1 MIFFKTES
9 VTLSAF
15 FIILAVMLYTFMI
28 TPFTTNNP
36 RIKYHYDTEFKT
48 HQYYTDQ
55 KSVTFTNCCNK
66 LPDKNL
72 QGVLDEFLR

>member
-1 MIFFKTES
+1 
-9 VTLSAF
+9 
-15 FIILAVMLYTFMI
+15 MLYAFMASFLTFSNLKI

-55 KSVTFTNCCNK
+55 KSVNFTNCRNK
-66 LPDKNL
+66 LLDKNL